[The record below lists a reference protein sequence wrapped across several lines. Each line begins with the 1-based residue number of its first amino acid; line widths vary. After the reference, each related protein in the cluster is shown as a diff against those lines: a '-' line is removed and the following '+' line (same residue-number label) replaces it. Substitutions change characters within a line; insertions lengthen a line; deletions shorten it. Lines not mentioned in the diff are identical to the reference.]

1 MYDIVLEI
9 LEDSNGRNLN
19 ELVNKYKDHPNI
31 AKIRNISYGI
41 IRNYYAIEFITKKL
55 VRHNNVELNNILKV
69 GIFEL
74 WFSHKAEYAVIN
86 DLVEYTKDKY
96 SNQGSA
102 NFVNAVLRSFQK
114 DKLSLVEI
122 INQDYLLKYN
132 LPSWLLDK
140 FKKQYKG
147 KYLPIIQSMMM
158 HPSFGLRVNN
168 SKISID
174 NYLELLNEQKIDYKL
189 VDGKLVLTNPMNVKD
204 IPSFDKGFV
213 SVQDIAA
220 QYLINILT
228 NNSIEFTRVLD
239 ACSAPGGK
247 TCQLLENYACDL
259 TSIDIDAARLERVSE
274 NLARLN
280 LSAKIL
286 VGDSVKKNWWDGNKF
301 DLIVTDVPC
310 SATGTIKRNPDIK
323 INRLE
328 SDIDKFVDIQKM
340 IVANLWDML
349 ADNGYMVYITCSIL
363 QEENQDNITW
373 FKENLTGFCPLDEI
387 QILPSEY
394 NDGLYYCLI
403 KKETKLSIVNA

>member
-114 DKLSLVEI
+114 DKLSLVEL

-259 TSIDIDAARLERVSE
+259 TSIDIDATRLERVSE